1 MVLSGTGDA
10 TGIVYCGLITS
21 YTVAIC
27 KWAVFVTYMALHA
40 RKDVIHSS
48 EAKHKQDF
56 LMPT

>member
-27 KWAVFVTYMALHA
+27 KWAVFVIIALHA